1 MKTPIVVLATFIAA
15 SALSAVAAD
24 PPKKELTPQQQRM
37 SDCSHES
44 KGMKGDAHKQFMS
57 DCLKGKTA
65 PGAGAGAGA
74 PKMTAQQERMKECN
88 AEAGKGKMAAAE
100 RQKFMSS
107 CLKGDHPVVGGG
119 MKGPADK
126 GGGMG
131 APMKG
136 AGDAKSDPK
145 VRMTECNADAGKKKL
160 AGAERKKFMSECLKG

>member
-1 MKTPIVVLATFIAA
+1 VKTPIAVLAIFIAA
-15 SALSAVAAD
+15 SALAAVAAD

-37 SDCSHES
+37 SDCAHES

-65 PGAGAGAGA
+65 PGAGAGMGG
-74 PKMTAQQERMKECN
+74 PKMTPQQERMKECN
-88 AEAGKGKMAAAE
+88 AEAGKTKMAAAE

-107 CLKGDHPVVGGG
+107 CLKGEHPMGGGG

-131 APMKG
+131 GPMKG
-136 AGDAKSDPK
+136 AEGKKDPK